1 MRTLA
6 AKLSFAFLSV
16 SLTGIAL
23 VALFAGI
30 IVRTES
36 NTFLNA
42 FNQEAIL
49 NRLADYYAANDGWE
63 SPVQEI
69 NASPL
74 PQLEWGRGYF
84 VTDVT
89 GQIVIPAALPG
100 SRPQIPPEQLR
111 RAAPILVDGETV
123 GYLLGR
129 EAPPNANNNFE
140 PDRARLDFLQ
150 RVNQTLLLAALG
162 AAGISLIMGVLL
174 ARSLTHP
181 LQELT
186 HATRAVAL
194 GDLTL
199 QVPVRSQDELG
210 ELAASFNQMNTQL
223 ARARDQRRQMTADIA
238 HDLRTPLS
246 IILGHSE
253 ALHEGVLPPTP
264 DTFYIIHDEAK
275 RLSRLVEELRTLSL
289 AEADELPMSPRPISP
304 AALLER
310 AFIAYTPQAQK
321 QAISL
326 TLQAPPDLPEVNVDP
341 DRLAQV
347 LDNLLNN
354 ALRFTPAGG
363 KITLGAAATDRAIRL
378 WVQDDGPGIPAA
390 ELEHVF
396 NRFYRGDKARQRQEG
411 GSGLGLAI
419 ARSIVENHHG
429 RIWAAS
435 APGQGTTFTI
445 ELPSHHPA

>member
-49 NRLADYYAANDGWE
+49 NRLADYYAANNGWQ
-63 SPVQEI
+63 SAAQQVDT
-69 NASPL
+69 SPL

-84 VTDVT
+84 VTDVS
-89 GQIVIPAALPG
+89 GQIVIPAPLSG
-100 SRPQIPPEQLR
+100 SHMQIPSQQLR
-111 RAAPILVDGETV
+111 RAVPILVDGEIV
-123 GYLLGR
+123 GYFLGR
-129 EAPPNANNNFE
+129 EPPPNANNNFD
-140 PDRARLDFLQ
+140 PDRAQFDFLR
-150 RVNQTLLLAALG
+150 RVNQTLILAALG

-186 HATRAVAL
+186 HATRAVAQ
-194 GDLTL
+194 GDLAL

-223 ARARDQRRQMTADIA
+223 ARARDQRQQMTADIA

-253 ALHEGVLPPTP
+253 ALHEGILPPTP

-289 AEADELPMSPRPISP
+289 AEAGELPMSPRPVSP

-321 QAISL
+321 HAISL
-326 TLQAPPDLPEVNVDP
+326 TLQAPPDLPEVNADP

-363 KITLGAAATDRAIRL
+363 QITLGATAVKQAVRL
-378 WVQDDGPGIPAA
+378 WVQDSGPGIPAA

-435 APGQGTTFTI
+435 AAGQGATFTI
-445 ELPSHHPA
+445 ELPTAAA

>member
-36 NTFLNA
+36 NTFVNA

-49 NRLADYYAANDGWE
+49 NRLADYYAANNSWD
-63 SPVQEI
+63 SSVQSVDS
-69 NASPL
+69 SPL

-84 VTDVT
+84 VTDVS
-89 GQIVIPAALPG
+89 GRIVIPAPRAG
-100 SRPQIPPEQLR
+100 SSAQVSSQQLR
-111 RAAPILVDGETV
+111 RAVPIQVEGEIV
-123 GYLLGR
+123 GYFLGR
-129 EAPPNANNNFE
+129 EPPPGANNNFE
-140 PDRARLDFLQ
+140 PDRAQLNFLQ

-186 HATRAVAL
+186 HATRAVAQ
-194 GDLTL
+194 GDLAL

-210 ELAASFNQMNTQL
+210 ELAASFNRMNTQL

-253 ALHEGVLPPTP
+253 ALHEGILPATP

-275 RLSRLVEELRTLSL
+275 RLSRLVEDLRTLSL
-289 AEADELPMSPRPISP
+289 AEAGELPLSPRPVAA

-310 AFIAYTPQAQK
+310 ALIAYTPQAQK
-321 QAISL
+321 QAVTL
-326 TLQAPPDLPEVNVDP
+326 TLQAPLDLPEVNVDP

-363 KITLGAAATDRAIRL
+363 QIALGAAAADQAVRL
-378 WVQDDGPGIPAA
+378 WVQDSGPGIPAA
-390 ELEHVF
+390 DLENVF

-419 ARSIVENHHG
+419 AKSIVENHQG
-429 RIWAAS
+429 RIWATS
-435 APGQGTTFTI
+435 APGQGAVFTI
-445 ELPSHHPA
+445 ELPLAAT

>member
-49 NRLADYYAANDGWE
+49 NRLADYYAANNGWQSVAQQVDG
-63 SPVQEI
+63 
-69 NASPL
+69 SPL

-84 VTDVT
+84 VTDVS
-89 GQIVIPAALPG
+89 GQIVIPAPLSG
-100 SRPQIPPEQLR
+100 SHMQIPTQQLR
-111 RAAPILVDGETV
+111 RAVPILVDGEIV
-123 GYLLGR
+123 GYFLGR
-129 EAPPNANNNFE
+129 EPPPNANNNFD
-140 PDRARLDFLQ
+140 PDRAQFDFLR
-150 RVNQTLLLAALG
+150 RVNQTLILAALG

-186 HATRAVAL
+186 HATRAVAQ
-194 GDLTL
+194 GDLAL

-210 ELAASFNQMNTQL
+210 ELAASFNQMNIQL
-223 ARARDQRRQMTADIA
+223 ARARDQRQQMTADIA

-253 ALHEGVLPPTP
+253 ALHEGILPPTP

-289 AEADELPMSPRPISP
+289 AEAGELPMSPRPVSP

-326 TLQAPPDLPEVNVDP
+326 TWQAPPDLPEVNADP

-363 KITLGAAATDRAIRL
+363 QITLGAAAAERAVHL
-378 WVQDDGPGIPAA
+378 WVQDSGPGIPAA

-435 APGQGTTFTI
+435 AAGQGATFTI
-445 ELPSHHPA
+445 ELPLAAA

>member
-6 AKLSFAFLSV
+6 AKLAFAFLSV

-36 NTFLNA
+36 NTFVNA
-42 FNQEAIL
+42 FNQDAIV
-49 NRLADYYAANDGWE
+49 NRLAEYYTANNGWQGPLHE
-63 SPVQEI
+63 TGT
-69 NASPL
+69 SPL

-84 VTDVT
+84 VADTT
-89 GQIVIPAALPG
+89 GHVVIPAG
-100 SRPQIPPEQLR
+100 DTQIPPDMLR
-111 RAAPILVDGETV
+111 RAVPIVVDGQEV
-123 GYLLGR
+123 GYFLGR
-129 EAPPNANNNFE
+129 EPPRNPGSAFDPN
-140 PDRARLDFLQ
+140 RAQLDFLQ
-150 RVNQTLLLAALG
+150 RVNQTLILAALG
-162 AAGISLIMGVLL
+162 AAALALIMGVLL
-174 ARSLTHP
+174 ARSLSHP

-186 HATRAVAL
+186 QATRAVAQ

-210 ELAASFNQMNTQL
+210 QLASAFNQMSTQL
-223 ARARDQRRQMTADIA
+223 GRARDQRRQMTADIA

-253 ALHEGVLPPTP
+253 ALHEGILLPTP

-289 AEADELPMSPRPISP
+289 AEAGELPMSPRAVAPE
-304 AALLER
+304 ALLER
-310 AFIAYTPQAQK
+310 ALVAYTPQAQK
-321 QAISL
+321 QDISL
-326 TLQAPPDLPEVNVDP
+326 TLQAPPDLPAINVDP
-341 DRLAQV
+341 DRMAQV
-347 LDNLLNN
+347 FDNLLNN

-363 KITLGAAATDRAIRL
+363 QITLGAAAADDMVHF
-378 WVQDDGPGIPAA
+378 WVRDSGPGIPADDLA
-390 ELEHVF
+390 HIF

-411 GSGLGLAI
+411 SSGLGLAI
-419 ARSIVENHHG
+419 ARSIVESHQG

-435 APGQGTTFTI
+435 AMGQGATFHL
-445 ELPSHHPA
+445 ELPVSPA

>member
-30 IVRTES
+30 IVRAES
-36 NTFLNA
+36 NSFLNA

-49 NRLADYYAANDGWE
+49 NRLADYYAANNGWQ
-63 SPVQEI
+63 STAQQVDS
-69 NASPL
+69 SPL

-84 VTDVT
+84 VTDVS
-89 GQIVIPAALPG
+89 GQIVIPAPLFG
-100 SRPQIPPEQLR
+100 NNMQIPSQQLR
-111 RAAPILVDGETV
+111 RAVPIQVDGEIV
-123 GYLLGR
+123 GYFLGR
-129 EAPPNANNNFE
+129 EPPPNAHNSFDL
-140 PDRARLDFLQ
+140 DRAQFDFLR
-150 RVNQTLLLAALG
+150 RVNQTLILAALG

-186 HATRAVAL
+186 HATRAVAQ

-223 ARARDQRRQMTADIA
+223 ARARDQRQQMTADIA

-253 ALHEGVLPPTP
+253 ALHEGILPPTP

-289 AEADELPMSPRPISP
+289 AEAGELPMSPRPVSP

-326 TLQAPPDLPEVNVDP
+326 TLQAPPDLPEVNADP

-354 ALRFTPAGG
+354 ALRFTPAGSQ
-363 KITLGAAATDRAIRL
+363 ITLGAAAAEQAVHL
-378 WVQDDGPGIPAA
+378 WVQDSGPGIPAA

-419 ARSIVENHHG
+419 ARSIIENHHG

-435 APGQGTTFTI
+435 AAGQGATFTI
-445 ELPSHHPA
+445 ELPLAAA